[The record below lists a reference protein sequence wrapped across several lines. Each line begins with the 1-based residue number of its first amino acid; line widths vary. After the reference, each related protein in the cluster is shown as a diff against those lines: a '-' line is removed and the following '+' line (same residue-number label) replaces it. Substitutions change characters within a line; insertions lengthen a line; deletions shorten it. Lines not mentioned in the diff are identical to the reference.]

1 MLLLSACAS
10 ASREKGISVI
20 TLDADAQADSRSIYI
35 KPVDAEKLGRA
46 LVRSACELC
55 GGSGQWCI
63 LSAGSRSANQ
73 NEWMYWMKK
82 ELEEAGYKDM
92 RLVDIAFGEGVYDKA
107 AKETERLLKN
117 YPDVKVICSL
127 STEGIKAAVDV
138 VKKQG
143 KEKTVKVIGLG
154 LPSQMAEYIGD
165 GEEDICPVMYIWDPV
180 EMGKVAALVSMGL
193 WSGDIEEQPGE
204 DILLDNGRTYRI
216 DTGYDGGLEII
227 SGEPIRIDKDNI
239 EYWETRL

>member
-1 MLLLSACAS
+1 
-10 ASREKGISVI
+10 
-20 TLDADAQADSRSIYI
+20 
-35 KPVDAEKLGRA
+35 
-46 LVRSACELC
+46 
-55 GGSGQWCI
+55 
-63 LSAGSRSANQ
+63 
-73 NEWMYWMKK
+73 MYWMKK
-82 ELEEAGYKDM
+82 ELEEAEYKDM

-127 STEGIKAAVDV
+127 STEGIKAAADV

-154 LPSQMAEYIGD
+154 LPSQMAGYIGG

-180 EMGKVAALVSMGL
+180 EMGEVAAFVSMGL
-193 WSGDIEEQPGE
+193 WSGDIEELPGE
-204 DILLDNGRTYRI
+204 EILLDNGRTYRI

-239 EYWETRL
+239 GYWETRL

>member
-1 MLLLSACAS
+1 M
-10 ASREKGISVI
+10 
-20 TLDADAQADSRSIYI
+20 
-35 KPVDAEKLGRA
+35 
-46 LVRSACELC
+46 
-55 GGSGQWCI
+55 
-63 LSAGSRSANQ
+63 
-73 NEWMYWMKK
+73 
-82 ELEEAGYKDM
+82 
-92 RLVDIAFGEGVYDKA
+92 
-107 AKETERLLKN
+107 
-117 YPDVKVICSL
+117 
-127 STEGIKAAVDV
+127 
-138 VKKQG
+138 
-143 KEKTVKVIGLG
+143 KVIGLG

-239 EYWETRL
+239 GYWETRL